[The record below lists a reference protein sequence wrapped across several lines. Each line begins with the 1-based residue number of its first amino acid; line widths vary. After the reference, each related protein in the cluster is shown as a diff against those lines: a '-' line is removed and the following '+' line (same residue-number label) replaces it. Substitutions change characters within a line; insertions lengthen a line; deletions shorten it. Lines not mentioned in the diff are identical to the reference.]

1 MLLYSDSLKLT
12 REYLDVVEQ
21 LNNTPKLYF
30 NAVAEVVRRRI
41 FSQALLIVSSIFCEI
56 VSNKNNPLI
65 ILKIMILISQVIT
78 FFSGPVILRVI

>member
-21 LNNTPKLYF
+21 LHNTPTLYF

-41 FSQALLIVSSIFCEI
+41 FSQALLIVSKVLEFVSKKKLLSYPWVI
-56 VSNKNNPLI
+56 VTYTY
-65 ILKIMILISQVIT
+65 MH
-78 FFSGPVILRVI
+78 